1 MTEGRTFKLPQVK
14 TGKNQPFIVATM
26 PSSFTSLHGQSM
38 PLSPNMELTI
48 VHDQTFVR

>member
-26 PSSFTSLHGQSM
+26 PSSFTSLTWTEHASLTKHGTHY
-38 PLSPNMELTI
+38 SP
-48 VHDQTFVR
+48 